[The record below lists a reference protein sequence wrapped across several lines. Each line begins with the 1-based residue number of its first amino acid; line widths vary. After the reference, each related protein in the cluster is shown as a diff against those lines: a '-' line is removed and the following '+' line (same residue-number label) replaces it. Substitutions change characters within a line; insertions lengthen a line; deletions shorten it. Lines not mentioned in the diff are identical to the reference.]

1 MGMLSGFPHFEIEF
15 DKEGAPADPA
25 QVKALKAALKP
36 GDPTDLIVISHGWNN
51 HMGEAREL
59 YAGFFASFRKRADAG
74 LPGIE
79 GRKFA
84 VMAVLWP
91 SKKFADHELIPSGAA
106 GLGGGVPDKAI
117 LEQLQELKGFFG
129 GKNADADLEK
139 AKALVPKLENSP
151 AARKEFAEL
160 IRSAASSDPEAAEG
174 IEGAEDASQ
183 DFFKLDGAEVMNR
196 LAKPVPL
203 RLPGPAAH
211 GPGGRGP
218 GGAAGLGG
226 AAAGPAGGPGTGGPG
241 AGQGGAA
248 GIGSFFSGIKAAA
261 LNVLNFTTYY
271 QMKARAG
278 HVGTRG
284 LAPLLREI
292 KSLHAPLKLHLVG
305 HSFGGRLVTVTASAL
320 DKNATSPKAVAID
333 SLSLLQA
340 AFSHYGF
347 ADKWDGSHPGAFRN
361 VLASKQVKG
370 PILATC
376 TANDKAVGLAY
387 PLASLLAGQVAAGVG
402 DKNDK
407 YGGMGRNGAQRTPE
421 AVSLKLLAVG
431 KPYEFTA
438 GKIHNLLADEFVKN
452 HSDIGGEE
460 VAYAVLAAISRT

>member
-1 MGMLSGFPHFEIEF
+1 MGMLSGFPYFEIEF

-25 QVKALKAALKP
+25 QIKALKAALKP
-36 GDPTDLIVISHGWNN
+36 GEPTDLVVISHGWNN

-59 YAGFFASFRKRADAG
+59 YAKFFASFRKRLDAG
-74 LPGIE
+74 VPGIQ

-106 GLGGGVPDKAI
+106 GLGGGVSDKAI

-129 GKNADADLEK
+129 GKSADADLEK

-160 IRSAASSDPEAAEG
+160 IRSAVSSDSEAAKG
-174 IEGAEDASQ
+174 KEGAEDASL

-203 RLPGPAAH
+203 TLPGPGQHMVGAA
-211 GPGGRGP
+211 GVGM
-218 GGAAGLGG
+218 GGAAG
-226 AAAGPAGGPGTGGPG
+226 GPAGGPGTGGPG
-241 AGQGGAA
+241 SGHGGAA

-278 HVGTRG
+278 TVGTRG
-284 LAPLLREI
+284 LAPIIRDI
-292 KSLHAPLKLHLVG
+292 KSLHAPLKLHFVG
-305 HSFGGRLVTVTASAL
+305 HSFGGRLMAATASAL
-320 DKNATSPKAVAID
+320 DKSAASPQAVTIET
-333 SLSLLQA
+333 LSLLQA

-347 ADKWDGSHPGAFRN
+347 SDKWDGSHPGAFRN

-387 PLASLLAGQVAAGVG
+387 PMASLLAGQVAAGVG

-407 YGGMGRNGAQRTPE
+407 FGGIGRNGAQLTPE
-421 AVSLKLLAVG
+421 SVSLKLLAVG

>member
-1 MGMLSGFPHFEIEF
+1 MGMLSGFPYFEIEF
-15 DKEGAPADPA
+15 DKEGAPADPKQA
-25 QVKALKAALKP
+25 EALKAALKP

-59 YAGFFASFRKRADAG
+59 YAAFFASFRKRLDAG
-74 LPGIE
+74 LPGTQ

-91 SKKFADHELIPSGAA
+91 SKKFADQELIPSGAA

-117 LEQLQELKGFFG
+117 LEQLRELKGFFG
-129 GKNADADLEK
+129 GESADADLEK

-160 IRSAASSDPEAAEG
+160 IRSAVSSDSEAAKG
-174 IEGAEDASQ
+174 KEGAEDASL

-203 RLPGPAAH
+203 TLPGP
-211 GPGGRGP
+211 GQRPM
-218 GGAAGLGG
+218 GAAGVS
-226 AAAGPAGGPGTGGPG
+226 GPAGGPGNGGPG
-241 AGQGGAA
+241 AGHGGAA

-278 HVGTRG
+278 HVGMRG
-284 LAPLLREI
+284 LAPLLRDI
-292 KSLHAPLKLHLVG
+292 KSLHVPLKLHLVG
-305 HSFGGRLVTVTASAL
+305 HSFGGRLVTSAASAL
-320 DKNATSPKAVAID
+320 DKSAASPKAVAIET
-333 SLSLLQA
+333 LSLLQA

-347 ADKWDGSHPGAFRN
+347 AEKWDGSHPGAFRN

-387 PLASLLAGQVAAGVG
+387 PMASLLAGQVAAGVG

-421 AVSLKLLAVG
+421 AVSH
-431 KPYEFTA
+431 ETA
-438 GKIHNLLADEFVKN
+438 G
-452 HSDIGGEE
+452 GGQALR
-460 VAYAVLAAISRT
+460 VHGRQDP